1 MENFPIIYPLK
12 RARRD
17 RCALFCVEVL
27 WWMEMK
33 IINLNY
39 VIISI
44 IIIETNFNTIIK
56 GEILCQK

>member
-17 RCALFCVEVL
+17 RCDLFCVEVL